1 MSHTSVPSSP
11 PQRLQLRG
19 TVIWAHVSFPLEV
32 LVDSGADDNFIDS
45 CLVSQLSLPSE
56 PLPTAK
62 DVVALDGK
70 LLGRVT
76 HHTVP
81 LSLLLSGNHHES
93 IFF

>member
-1 MSHTSVPSSP
+1 M
-11 PQRLQLRG
+11 
-19 TVIWAHVSFPLEV
+19 
-32 LVDSGADDNFIDS
+32 DSGADDS

-62 DVVALDGK
+62 DVVALAGK

-76 HHTVP
+76 HRTAP

-93 IFF
+93 ISF